1 MSPRSLVPLTI
12 LAAALCA
19 QPAMAQPADAQPEEG
34 PSGDDVIK
42 RACKVAY
49 EAAQERRLEKK
60 LLQAREELRACVEDA
75 CPTFVRKDCAT
86 WLDEVDRAIP
96 TVVLR
101 FVDATGTERGDVRV
115 TVDGELLVER
125 LDGGAVPI
133 DPGPHVFVFEPAGGD
148 PVEQTLTILEGE
160 RLREVAVDQSP
171 PSVVPPPP
179 PPMPPPPPKSVHPM
193 AWVLY
198 GTSAAALGAF
208 IGLGVHSL
216 SLEDCEPRCSDDQVD
231 DVVLFRAVADVSLG
245 VSALAL
251 GGAIWI
257 TVASLSEDDDA
268 ASARWDLEVSPTG
281 AAATVRF

>member
-1 MSPRSLVPLTI
+1 MPPRSLLPLTV
-12 LAAALCA
+12 LVSSWCLS
-19 QPAMAQPADAQPEEG
+19 PAMAQPGGGESDDA
-34 PSGDDVIK
+34 DVIK
-42 RACKVAY
+42 QACKRAY

-60 LLQAREELRACVEDA
+60 LLDAREELRACVEDA
-75 CPTFVRKDCAT
+75 CPGFVRKDCAT

-101 FVDATGTERGDVRV
+101 FVDGSGAERSDVRV

-133 DPGPHVFVFEPAGGD
+133 DPGPHAFVFEPAGGV

-171 PSVVPPPP
+171 VKPIAPPPP
-179 PPMPPPPPKSVHPM
+179 PPRPAEPKTVHPM

-216 SLEDCEPRCSDDQVD
+216 SLEDCEPRCTDDDVG
-231 DVVLFRAVADVSLG
+231 DVVLFRALADVSLG

-257 TVASLSEDDDA
+257 TVASLSADDDDG

-281 AAATVRF
+281 AAATWRF